1 MTAGGR
7 VGPAAAHKRQ
17 PNDAGVERAFP
28 RPREGTLHGR
38 RRPVLATIQGDLRNK
53 PGRLAYL

>member
-1 MTAGGR
+1 VTACGR

-28 RPREGTLHGR
+28 RPRDEAVVSKAEDRADSSLCRALGR
-38 RRPVLATIQGDLRNK
+38 EEAQVLT
-53 PGRLAYL
+53 